1 MRPIRAGCVHEER
14 KQRLESSHGLGH
26 VLYYKAQKGK
36 DTGSH
41 DVQKPLQEAQRIP
54 PDRTHTHRKSPNKER
69 KSHGSGLTLCCIWMC
84 SKASFNFAWW
94 HYNDGHNITFR
105 DFKWW
110 SLLLHC
116 KASWFLCRFCQLWC
130 WLLRKRKP
138 NDTLQHKDSSQ
149 IMHWMCVQFSSPITP
164 AYFKKTCSFLM
175 RIQLIWTR
183 VMLTHLRM
191 SL

>member
-1 MRPIRAGCVHEER
+1 MGWGMSSIIKHR
-14 KQRLESSHGLGH
+14 KEKTQDRMTYKSH
-26 VLYYKAQKGK
+26 YK
-36 DTGSH
+36 
-41 DVQKPLQEAQRIP
+41 KPKEFLLIEH
-54 PDRTHTHRKSPNKER
+54 THTGRVGTKKGRVMALVWRSAASECVPRQVSTLHDGTIMTDIILP
-69 KSHGSGLTLCCIWMC
+69 SGI
-84 SKASFNFAWW
+84 
-94 HYNDGHNITFR
+94 
-105 DFKWW
+105 FKWW

-149 IMHWMCVQFSSPITP
+149 IMHWMRLQFSSPITP

-183 VMLTHLRM
+183 VMLTHLKM
-191 SL
+191 AL